1 MIIKIRPIN
10 KRIKTKRKKKKTK
23 STKKPKIVINATN
36 KKKQRNR
43 KI

>member
-10 KRIKTKRKKKKTK
+10 KRIKTKKKKKKTK

-36 KKKQRNR
+36 QKKQRNR